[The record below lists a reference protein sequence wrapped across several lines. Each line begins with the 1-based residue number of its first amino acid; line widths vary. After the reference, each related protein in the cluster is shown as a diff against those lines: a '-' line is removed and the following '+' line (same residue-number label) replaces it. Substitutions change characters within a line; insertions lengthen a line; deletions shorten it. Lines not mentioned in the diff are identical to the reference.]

1 MVGFRADGKPDRRY
15 VYGASRQEV
24 AEKLSKLAAAA
35 IDQTLP
41 ADSSMTV
48 EQFLT
53 RWFEDHKAFG
63 GRDGGP
69 LRANTVRNYT
79 TQLRLHIIPAI
90 GSVRLDKLT
99 PQHLSAIYR
108 QILEKGLSRRRAEMA
123 HRLLH
128 VALDAAVRQGLI
140 PRNPADMVTD
150 RPRSARDAK
159 PPIITREQAQ
169 DILNAAK
176 GSRAYIP
183 LVIAFATGMRRGE
196 VLGLRWQDLDLDRGL
211 VHVRGQWQRDGY
223 QALKTSSNE
232 RTVPLPPSV
241 VEILRHH
248 RASQK
253 VVSLSGWV
261 CTGRFADQPFSAQ
274 WLDHYFAKI
283 RDQLGLDKRLTVHS
297 IRRSYATWLAESGV
311 DPKTIASLLGHST
324 IRTTLEIYQQV
335 TGNMTQRAAESLSSM
350 FGAR

>member
-1 MVGFRADGKPDRRY
+1 
-15 VYGASRQEV
+15 
-24 AEKLSKLAAAA
+24 
-35 IDQTLP
+35 
-41 ADSSMTV
+41 
-48 EQFLT
+48 
-53 RWFEDHKAFG
+53 
-63 GRDGGP
+63 
-69 LRANTVRNYT
+69 
-79 TQLRLHIIPAI
+79 
-90 GSVRLDKLT
+90 
-99 PQHLSAIYR
+99 
-108 QILEKGLSRRRAEMA
+108 
-123 HRLLH
+123 
-128 VALDAAVRQGLI
+128 
-140 PRNPADMVTD
+140 MVTD